1 MSGAA
6 AVSAAKNRRSRESV
20 VKDGKQF
27 QPQQAQQSQ
36 QHQQQQRNE
45 QFTERVELTP
55 LQALH
60 QHDFRIR
67 RSEEVLKQLM
77 KTTEEIKNGS
87 MTSSVSSTDSNKLL
101 DLQET
106 VDLFNERILS
116 IEKYIDE
123 ELAQSLNLKE
133 KEDKDGEDAI
143 YTKMN
148 SLESLL
154 KELKTELVRIQSS
167 SRDTSMSFLKYKS
180 ETDTQIK
187 ELKETI
193 KQLAESVVAVTTIA
207 TKAQELG
214 ETHAQ
219 IFIDSLKPSTLSSD
233 NGSDEAEV
241 NVAESTV
248 NGC

>member
-27 QPQQAQQSQ
+27 QPQQAQSQ
-36 QHQQQQRNE
+36 QQQQQQRNQ

-55 LQALH
+55 IQALH
-60 QHDFRIR
+60 QHDFRLR
-67 RSEEVLKQLM
+67 RSEEALKQLIS
-77 KTTEEIKNGS
+77 TTEELKNGA
-87 MTSSVSSTDSNKLL
+87 MTSSVSSTDSNKFS

-180 ETDTQIK
+180 ETDTQLK

-193 KQLAESVVAVTTIA
+193 KKLTETVVDVNTIA
-207 TKAQELG
+207 TKAHALG

-219 IFIDSLKPSTLSSD
+219 IFLEALQPSTLSD
-233 NGSDEAEV
+233 NGSDEVEV

>member
-6 AVSAAKNRRSRESV
+6 AVSEAQNRRSRESV

-27 QPQQAQQSQ
+27 QPQQAQSQ
-36 QHQQQQRNE
+36 QQEQRNQ
-45 QFTERVELTP
+45 QFTERIELTP

-60 QHDFRIR
+60 QHDFRLR
-67 RSEEVLKQLM
+67 RSEEALKQLIS
-77 KTTEEIKNGS
+77 TTEELKNGA
-87 MTSSVSSTDSNKLL
+87 MTSSVSSTDSNKFS

-180 ETDTQIK
+180 ETDTQLK

-193 KQLAESVVAVTTIA
+193 KKLTETVVDVNTLA
-207 TKAQELG
+207 TKAHALG

-219 IFIDSLKPSTLSSD
+219 IFLEALQPSSLSD
-233 NGSDEAEV
+233 NGSDEVEV

>member
-20 VKDGKQF
+20 VKDSKQF
-27 QPQQAQQSQ
+27 QPQQSQ
-36 QHQQQQRNE
+36 QQQQQRNQPQQE
-45 QFTERVELTP
+45 LVELTP

-60 QHDFRIR
+60 QHDYRLR

-77 KTTEEIKNGS
+77 VTTEELKTS
-87 MTSSVSSTDSNKLL
+87 AMTSSVSSTDSKE
-101 DLQET
+101 LQET
-106 VDLFNERILS
+106 VDLFNERIVS

-148 SLESLL
+148 SLETLL

-167 SRDTSMSFLKYKS
+167 SRDTSMSFLKYKN

-193 KQLAESVVAVTTIA
+193 KNLSESVVAVNTIA
-207 TKAQELG
+207 TKAQALS

-219 IFIDSLKPSTLSSD
+219 IFLEALQPSTLTDDKNVDEEELSD
-233 NGSDEAEV
+233 IG
-241 NVAESTV
+241 ESTV

>member
-27 QPQQAQQSQ
+27 QPQQAQSQ
-36 QHQQQQRNE
+36 QQQQQQRNQ

-60 QHDFRIR
+60 QHDFRLR
-67 RSEEVLKQLM
+67 RSEEVLKHLIS
-77 KTTEEIKNGS
+77 TTEELKNGALS
-87 MTSSVSSTDSNKLL
+87 SSVSSTDSNKLL

-106 VDLFNERILS
+106 VDLFNERIVS

-154 KELKTELVRIQSS
+154 KEVKTELVRIQSS

-180 ETDTQIK
+180 ETDTQLK

-193 KQLAESVVAVTTIA
+193 KNLSEAVVAVTTIA
-207 TKAQELG
+207 TKAQALG

-219 IFIDSLKPSTLSSD
+219 IFIDALQPSTLSD
-233 NGSDEAEV
+233 NSSDEVEL
-241 NVAESTV
+241 NVADLTV
-248 NGC
+248 NAC

>member
-20 VKDGKQF
+20 VKDSKQF
-27 QPQQAQQSQ
+27 QPQQSQ
-36 QHQQQQRNE
+36 QQQQQRNQPQQE
-45 QFTERVELTP
+45 LVELTP

-60 QHDFRIR
+60 QHDYRLR

-77 KTTEEIKNGS
+77 VTTEELKTS
-87 MTSSVSSTDSNKLL
+87 AMTSSVSSTDSKE
-101 DLQET
+101 LQET
-106 VDLFNERILS
+106 VDLFNDRIIS

-148 SLESLL
+148 SLETLL

-180 ETDTQIK
+180 ETDTQLK

-193 KQLAESVVAVTTIA
+193 KNLSESVVAVNTIA
-207 TKAQELG
+207 SKAQALS

-219 IFIDSLKPSTLSSD
+219 IFLEALQPSTLTDDKNVDEEELSD
-233 NGSDEAEV
+233 IG
-241 NVAESTV
+241 ESTV

>member
-27 QPQQAQQSQ
+27 QSQQAQS
-36 QHQQQQRNE
+36 QQQQQQQQKNQ

-55 LQALH
+55 IQALH
-60 QHDFRIR
+60 QHDFRLR
-67 RSEEVLKQLM
+67 RSEEVLKQLIS
-77 KTTEEIKNGS
+77 TTEELKNGA
-87 MTSSVSSTDSNKLL
+87 MTSSVSSTDSTKFS

-106 VDLFNERILS
+106 VDLFNERIVS

-193 KQLAESVVAVTTIA
+193 KKLAETVVDVNTLA
-207 TKAQELG
+207 TKAHALG

-219 IFIDSLKPSTLSSD
+219 IFIEALQPSTLSSD
-233 NGSDEAEV
+233 NGSDEVEV
-241 NVAESTV
+241 NVAELTV

>member
-20 VKDGKQF
+20 VKDSKQF
-27 QPQQAQQSQ
+27 QPQQSQSQ
-36 QHQQQQRNE
+36 QQQQQRNQPQQE
-45 QFTERVELTP
+45 LVELTP

-60 QHDFRIR
+60 QHDYRLR
-67 RSEEVLKQLM
+67 RSEEVLKQLIS
-77 KTTEEIKNGS
+77 TTEELKNS
-87 MTSSVSSTDSNKLL
+87 AMTSSVSSTDSTKFS

-106 VDLFNERILS
+106 VDLFNERIVS

-154 KELKTELVRIQSS
+154 KELKTELVRIQGS

-193 KQLAESVVAVTTIA
+193 KNLSESVVAVNTIA
-207 TKAQELG
+207 AKAQALS

-219 IFIDSLKPSTLSSD
+219 IFLEALQPSTLTNDKNVDDEELSD
-233 NGSDEAEV
+233 IG
-241 NVAESTV
+241 ESTV

>member
-27 QPQQAQQSQ
+27 QAPHQSQ
-36 QHQQQQRNE
+36 QQQQQQKNPSD
-45 QFTERVELTP
+45 RVELSP
-55 LQALH
+55 IQALY
-60 QHDFRIR
+60 QHDFRLK
-67 RSEEVLKQLM
+67 RSEDVLKQLIS
-77 KTTEEIKNGS
+77 TTEELKNS
-87 MTSSVSSTDSNKLL
+87 ALMSSVNSADSNKLSE
-101 DLQET
+101 LQET

-143 YTKMN
+143 YTKMS

-193 KQLAESVVAVTTIA
+193 KKLAETVVDVNAIA
-207 TKAQELG
+207 TKAQALG

-219 IFIDSLKPSTLSSD
+219 IFIDALKPSSLSD
-233 NGSDEAEV
+233 NGSDEVEV
-241 NVAESTV
+241 DVAESTV

>member
-219 IFIDSLKPSTLSSD
+219 IFIDALKPSTLSSD

>member
-27 QPQQAQQSQ
+27 QPQQAQSQ
-36 QHQQQQRNE
+36 QQQQQQRNQ

-60 QHDFRIR
+60 QHDFRLR
-67 RSEEVLKQLM
+67 RSEEALKQLIS
-77 KTTEEIKNGS
+77 TTEELKNGA
-87 MTSSVSSTDSNKLL
+87 MTSSVSSTDSNKLS

-180 ETDTQIK
+180 ETDTQLK

-193 KQLAESVVAVTTIA
+193 KNLSEAVVAVTTIA
-207 TKAQELG
+207 TKAQALG

-219 IFIDSLKPSTLSSD
+219 IFIDALQPSTLSD
-233 NGSDEAEV
+233 NSSDEVEL
-241 NVAESTV
+241 NVADLTV
-248 NGC
+248 NAC

>member
-20 VKDGKQF
+20 VKDGKQYQPVQKG
-27 QPQQAQQSQ
+27 QPQQEKVQ
-36 QHQQQQRNE
+36 
-45 QFTERVELTP
+45 ERKEMSP

-60 QHDFRIR
+60 QHDFRLR
-67 RSEEVLKQLM
+67 RSEEVLKQLLA
-77 KTTEEIKNGS
+77 TTEEIKTKS
-87 MTSSVSSTDSNKLL
+87 LSSSINSVDINRITN
-101 DLQET
+101 LQET

-123 ELAQSLNLKE
+123 ELAQSLTQKE

-143 YTKMN
+143 YTKMS
-148 SLESLL
+148 SLELLL

-167 SRDTSMSFLKYKS
+167 SRETSMSFLKYKS
-180 ETDTQIK
+180 DTDGQLK

-193 KQLAESVVAVTTIA
+193 KSLSVTLTATSTVAA
-207 TKAQELG
+207 SAQALG
-214 ETHAQ
+214 ETHAVLFANAMQ
-219 IFIDSLKPSTLSSD
+219 VSD
-233 NGSDEAEV
+233 DDVVDEVDEV
-241 NVAESTV
+241 DVNELTI

>member
-27 QPQQAQQSQ
+27 QPQQAQSQ
-36 QHQQQQRNE
+36 QQQQQRNQ

-60 QHDFRIR
+60 QHDFRLR
-67 RSEEVLKQLM
+67 RSEEVLKHLIS
-77 KTTEEIKNGS
+77 TTEELKNGALS
-87 MTSSVSSTDSNKLL
+87 SSVSSTDSNKLL

-106 VDLFNERILS
+106 VDLFNERIVS

-154 KELKTELVRIQSS
+154 KEVKTELVRIQSS

-180 ETDTQIK
+180 ETDTQLK

-193 KQLAESVVAVTTIA
+193 KQLSESVVAVTTIA

-219 IFIDSLKPSTLSSD
+219 IFIDALKPSTLSSE
-233 NGSDEAEV
+233 NEV
-241 NVAESTV
+241 EVDVAESTV